1 MFLEIT
7 ILPYSR
13 REFLTL
19 LPCTF
24 NTQSIYFNKIST
36 LYLLPILLKK
46 YMKPGLDN
54 FKFQSNLRVKKNQF
68 YVPTKKL
75 MEQSAK
81 ECLP

>member
-19 LPCTF
+19 LPGTF

-54 FKFQSNLRVKKNQF
+54 FKFQSNLRVKKKINF
-68 YVPTKKL
+68 TY
-75 MEQSAK
+75 
-81 ECLP
+81 LPRN